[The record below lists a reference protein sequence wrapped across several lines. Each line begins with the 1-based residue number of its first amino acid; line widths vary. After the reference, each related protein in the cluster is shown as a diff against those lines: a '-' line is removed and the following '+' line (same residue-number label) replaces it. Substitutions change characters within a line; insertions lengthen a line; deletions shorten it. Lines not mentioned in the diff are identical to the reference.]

1 MADLSVFKCISCYKE
16 YDIQE
21 IRYRCECGNLLEVLH
36 DLKAA
41 ISNPQKWKEILDSN
55 MDEIAFT
62 RYKSLLFPS
71 LPDASLITLSEG
83 DTPLYDV
90 TKSFPQFNSLRLKH
104 EGMNPTLSFKD
115 RGMVAGVSWA
125 NHLGCENIICASTG
139 DTSAAMAAYA
149 GSAPN
154 MKGIVLLPKGKI
166 SPEQLA
172 QPISFGA
179 LTIGIETDFDGCMK
193 LVQQLTEKHNIYLL
207 NSMNSVRIEGQK
219 AIGIEMLHQLKWQVP
234 DWILIPVGNAG
245 NISALGKG
253 LRELYELG
261 MIDKL
266 PRLAGVQTEGTS
278 PLYESYKNGFSKLIP
293 QKAKPTKAS
302 AIQIGDPLSYKKA
315 IRELK
320 HFDGVIESVTETELM
335 EWKAQIDRLGISI
348 CPNSAVAVAGA
359 MKLRDA
365 GKIKQNEEVV
375 VILTAHGSKFSNTAV
390 EYHQDGNNKFANQT
404 KTVKPELSELERI
417 LKL

>member
-1 MADLSVFKCISCYKE
+1 MTLSIFKCISCDNE

-21 IRYRCECGNLLEVLH
+21 IRYRCDCGELLEVLH
-36 DLKAA
+36 DLQSA
-41 ISNPQKWKEILDSN
+41 IPNPQLWKESLYSN
-55 MDEIAFT
+55 MAKIAFS

-71 LPDASLITLSEG
+71 IPDTALITLSEG
-83 DTPLYDV
+83 DTPIYDV
-90 TKSFPQFNSLRLKH
+90 THSFSQFNSLKLKH

-125 NHLGCENIICASTG
+125 NHLGCENVICASTG

-149 GSAPN
+149 GAAPN
-154 MKGIVLLPKGKI
+154 MKGIVLLPNGKI

-179 LTIGIETDFDGCMK
+179 LTLGIETDFDGCMK

-219 AIGIEMLHQLKWQVP
+219 AIGIETLHQLNWEVP
-234 DWILIPVGNAG
+234 DWFVIPVGNAG

-253 LRELYELG
+253 LRELYELSI
-261 MIDKL
+261 IDKL
-266 PRLAGVQTEGTS
+266 PRLAGIQTEGAS
-278 PLYESYKNGFSKLIP
+278 PLYESYKNGFSELVP
-293 QKAKPTKAS
+293 QQAQPTKAS
-302 AIQIGDPLSYKKA
+302 AIQIGDPVSYKKA

-320 HFDGVIESVTETELM
+320 YFDGVVEIVSETELM
-335 EWKAQIDRLGISI
+335 DWKAQIDRLGISI

-365 GKIKQNEEVV
+365 GLIKQKEEVV
-375 VILTAHGSKFSNTAV
+375 VILTAHGSKFSNTSV
-390 EYHQDGNNKFANQT
+390 DYHKNSVNNFANQT
-404 KTVKPELSELERI
+404 LTIEPLLEELERT

>member
-1 MADLSVFKCISCYKE
+1 MTLSIFKCISCDNE

-21 IRYRCECGNLLEVLH
+21 IRYRCDCGELLEVLH
-36 DLKAA
+36 DLQSA
-41 ISNPQKWKEILDSN
+41 IPNPQLWKESLYSN
-55 MDEIAFT
+55 MAKIAFS

-71 LPDASLITLSEG
+71 IPDTALITLSEG
-83 DTPLYDV
+83 DTPIYDV
-90 TKSFPQFNSLRLKH
+90 THSFPKFNSLKLKH

-115 RGMVAGVSWA
+115 RGMVSGVSWA
-125 NHLGCENIICASTG
+125 NHLGCENVICASTG

-149 GSAPN
+149 GAAPN
-154 MKGIVLLPKGKI
+154 MKGIVLLPNEKI

-179 LTIGIETDFDGCMK
+179 LTVGIETDFDGCMK

-219 AIGIEMLHQLKWQVP
+219 AIGIETLHQLNWEVP
-234 DWILIPVGNAG
+234 DWFIIPVGNAG

-253 LRELYELG
+253 LRELYELSI
-261 MIDKL
+261 IDKL
-266 PRLAGVQTEGTS
+266 PRLAGIQTEGAS
-278 PLYESYKNGFSKLIP
+278 PLYESYKNGFSELVP
-293 QKAKPTKAS
+293 QQAQPTKAS
-302 AIQIGDPLSYKKA
+302 AIQIGDPVSYKKA

-320 HFDGVIESVTETELM
+320 YFDGVVEIVSETELM
-335 EWKAQIDRLGISI
+335 DWKAQIDRLGISI

-365 GKIKQNEEVV
+365 GLIKQKEEVV
-375 VILTAHGSKFSNTAV
+375 VILTAHGSKFSNTSV
-390 EYHQDGNNKFANQT
+390 DYHKIILNNFAN
-404 KTVKPELSELERI
+404 KTLTIEPLLEELERT

>member
-1 MADLSVFKCISCYKE
+1 MTLSIFKCISCDNE

-21 IRYRCECGNLLEVLH
+21 IRYRCDCGELLEVLH
-36 DLKAA
+36 DLQSA
-41 ISNPQKWKEILDSN
+41 IPNPQLWKESLYSN
-55 MDEIAFT
+55 TEKIAFS

-71 LPDASLITLSEG
+71 IPDTALITLSEG
-83 DTPLYDV
+83 DTPIYDV
-90 TKSFPQFNSLRLKH
+90 THSFPKFNSLKLKH

-115 RGMVAGVSWA
+115 RGMVSGVSWA
-125 NHLGCENIICASTG
+125 NHLGCENVFCASTG

-149 GSAPN
+149 GAAPN
-154 MKGIVLLPKGKI
+154 MKGIVLLPNEKI

-179 LTIGIETDFDGCMK
+179 LTLGIKTDFDGCMK

-219 AIGIEMLHQLKWQVP
+219 AIGIETLHQLNWEVP
-234 DWILIPVGNAG
+234 DWFVIPVGNAG

-253 LRELYELG
+253 LRELYELSI
-261 MIDKL
+261 IDKL
-266 PRLAGVQTEGTS
+266 PRLAGIQTEGAS
-278 PLYESYKNGFSKLIP
+278 PLYESYKNGFSELVP
-293 QKAKPTKAS
+293 QQAQPTKAS
-302 AIQIGDPLSYKKA
+302 AIQIGDPVSYKKA

-320 HFDGVIESVTETELM
+320 YFDGVVEIVSETELM
-335 EWKAQIDRLGISI
+335 DWKAQIDRLGISI

-365 GKIKQNEEVV
+365 GLIKQKEEVV
-375 VILTAHGSKFSNTAV
+375 VILTAHGSKFSNTSV
-390 EYHQDGNNKFANQT
+390 DYHKIILNNFAN
-404 KTVKPELSELERI
+404 KTLTIEPLLEELERT

>member
-1 MADLSVFKCISCYKE
+1 MTLSIFKCISCDNE

-21 IRYRCECGNLLEVLH
+21 IRYRCDCGELLEVLH
-36 DLKAA
+36 DLQSA
-41 ISNPQKWKEILDSN
+41 IPNPQLWKESLYSN
-55 MDEIAFT
+55 MAKIAFS

-71 LPDASLITLSEG
+71 IPDTALITLSEG
-83 DTPLYDV
+83 DTPIYDV
-90 TKSFPQFNSLRLKH
+90 THSFSQFNSLKLKH

-115 RGMVAGVSWA
+115 RGMVSGVSWA
-125 NHLGCENIICASTG
+125 NHLGCQNVICASTG

-149 GSAPN
+149 GAAPN
-154 MKGIVLLPKGKI
+154 MKGIVLLPNGKI

-179 LTIGIETDFDGCMK
+179 LTLGIETDFDGCMK

-219 AIGIEMLHQLKWQVP
+219 AIGIETLHQLNWEVP
-234 DWILIPVGNAG
+234 DWFVIPVGNAG

-253 LRELYELG
+253 LRELYELSI
-261 MIDKL
+261 IDKL
-266 PRLAGVQTEGTS
+266 PRLAGIQTEGAS
-278 PLYESYKNGFSKLIP
+278 PLYESYKNGFSELVP
-293 QKAKPTKAS
+293 QQAQPTKAS
-302 AIQIGDPLSYKKA
+302 AIQIGDPVSYKKA

-320 HFDGVIESVTETELM
+320 YFDGVVEIVSETELM
-335 EWKAQIDRLGISI
+335 DWKAQIDRLGISI

-365 GKIKQNEEVV
+365 GLIKQKEEVV
-375 VILTAHGSKFSNTAV
+375 VILTAHGSKFSNTSV
-390 EYHQDGNNKFANQT
+390 NYHKNSVNNFANQT
-404 KTVKPELSELERI
+404 LTIEPLLEELERT

>member
-1 MADLSVFKCISCYKE
+1 MDISIFKCISCDNE
-16 YDIQE
+16 YNIQE
-21 IRYRCECGNLLEVLH
+21 IRYRCDCGELLEVLH
-36 DLKAA
+36 DLKST
-41 ISNPQKWKEILDSN
+41 IPNPQTWKKSLDSN
-55 MDEIAFT
+55 MATIAFS

-71 LPDASLITLSEG
+71 LPDTALITLSEG

-90 TKSFPQFNSLRLKH
+90 SKSFPQFHSLNLKH

-125 NHLGCENIICASTG
+125 NHLGCENVICASTG

-193 LVQQLTEKHNIYLL
+193 LVQQLTQKHNIYLL

-219 AIGIEMLHQLKWQVP
+219 AICIETLHQLNWKVP
-234 DWILIPVGNAG
+234 DWFVIPVGNAG

-261 MIDKL
+261 IIDKL
-266 PRLAGVQTEGTS
+266 PRLAGIQTESAS
-278 PLYESYKNGFSKLIP
+278 PLYESFKIGYSELVP

-302 AIQIGDPLSYKKA
+302 AIQIGDPVSYKKA
-315 IRELK
+315 VRELQ
-320 HFDGVIESVTETELM
+320 HFNGVVETVSETELM
-335 EWKAQIDRLGISI
+335 DWKAQIDRLGISI

-359 MKLRDA
+359 MKLNRDA
-365 GKIKQNEEVV
+365 VIKENEAVV
-375 VILTAHGSKFSNTAV
+375 IILTAHGSKFSNTSV
-390 EYHQDGNNKFANQT
+390 EYHKNSANQFANQAQT
-404 KTVKPELSELERI
+404 IPANLEY
-417 LKL
+417 LESALNL